1 MFRESDKT
9 MKINF
14 SSVLDAFFSRPLLVL
29 FFCIACSLLWVVVG
43 FNSPLVFLT
52 ENQNLYIYST
62 QAQVLAGIYGLML
75 AGYIFL
81 RNEQTRRLEKDE
93 TLDGVI
99 KSVQKKE
106 FGMLIVITITTMVTI
121 ILDLLVLSLYLSAF
135 EGVNILIKNTAAS
148 LFVLSLIM
156 ISFFIFQALKETKY
170 EQAVQ
175 DIMRQEE
182 GNIQHINE
190 INVSASSVNAD
201 KNRDLIYGTFMNS
214 FRMLERMLGVLYS
227 NIYNNR
233 VVYKLANEQQ
243 INSKK
248 NKVHVPISRML
259 RDLVSSGI
267 IDAYFGEEISSIIR
281 YRNAL
286 VHTTETDPSQKMV
299 DRISIVIEKING
311 ISREQFPDFINK

>member
-1 MFRESDKT
+1 MT
-9 MKINF
+9 INF
-14 SSVLDAFFSRPLLVL
+14 SSVLDAFFSRPLHVL
-29 FFCIACSLLWVVVG
+29 FFCITCSLLWVVVG

-75 AGYIFL
+75 AGYVFL

-106 FGMLIVITITTMVTI
+106 FGMLIIITITTMVTI

-135 EGVNILIKNTAAS
+135 KELNVVIKNTAAS
-148 LFVLSLIM
+148 LFVLSLII

-175 DIMRQEE
+175 DIMKEEE
-182 GNIQHINE
+182 GNIHHVNE
-190 INVSASSVNAD
+190 RNVSTSSVNTD
-201 KNRDLIYGTFMNS
+201 KNRDLIYGRFMNS
-214 FRMLERMLGVLYS
+214 FRILERMLGMLYV

-233 VVYKLANEQQ
+233 VAYKLANDQQ
-243 INSKK
+243 VNNMK
-248 NKVHVPISRML
+248 NKVHVPISRIL
-259 RDLVSSGI
+259 RDLVSSEI
-267 IDAYFGEEISSIIR
+267 IDPYFGEEISSIIR

-299 DRISIVIEKING
+299 DRISVVIEKING
-311 ISREQFPDFINK
+311 ISREQFPDLKNK